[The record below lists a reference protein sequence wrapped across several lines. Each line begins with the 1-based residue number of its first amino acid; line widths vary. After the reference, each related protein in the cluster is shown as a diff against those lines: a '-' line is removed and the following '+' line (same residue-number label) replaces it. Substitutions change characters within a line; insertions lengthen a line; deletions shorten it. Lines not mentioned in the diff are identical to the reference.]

1 MKKIGIILF
10 IGVIIGLLVYLIY
23 GAVKTKPDQILSQ
36 NEHYIVVKEYGWNNR
51 DSTIYKYPAPKIY
64 TSIVTNKER
73 RSRYVG
79 VPGKGGH
86 SKTYYY
92 ITFTYN
98 NTEYRPNDRNLYNKY
113 NKGDQVKIKEIWY
126 PYHKIIVY

>member
-10 IGVIIGLLVYLIY
+10 IGIIIGLFVYLII
-23 GAVKTKPDQILSQ
+23 GVINTNPDQILSQ
-36 NEHYIVVKEYGWNNR
+36 NEQYIIVKEYKWNNR

-64 TSIVTNKER
+64 TAVVTNKER
-73 RSRYVG
+73 RSRFVG

-86 SKTYYY
+86 TRTYYY

-113 NKGDQVKIKEIWY
+113 NKGDKVKIEEIWY